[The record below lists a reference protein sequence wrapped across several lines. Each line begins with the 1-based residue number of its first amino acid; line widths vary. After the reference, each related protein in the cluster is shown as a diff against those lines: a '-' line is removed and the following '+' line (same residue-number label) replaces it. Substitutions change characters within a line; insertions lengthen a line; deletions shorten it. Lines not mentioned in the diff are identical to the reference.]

1 MMIKKRDDIHEATL
15 LSLALHKT
23 TKFAEEQENIDAVKE
38 KILEEDVE
46 KMVGG
51 EDEESYANGFAN
63 SIFLDEED
71 SGTRL
76 EPGSHKVNPEIL
88 DDDDNDDAMEKKD
101 DNKDDNDDDDN
112 DDHDDYAFIKN
123 KRTGSSE
130 TRTKKMQT
138 PIPLPHRSLRI
149 NLPSNKGVTQELTV
163 FVSPTPATSSQDHS
177 KPSSSRSNI
186 LPGSIAQMPRRS
198 GQLW

>member
-1 MMIKKRDDIHEATL
+1 MIKKRDDIHEATL

-23 TKFAEEQENIDAVKE
+23 TKFAEEQENVYAVKE

-46 KMVGG
+46 NMVGG
-51 EDEESYANGFAN
+51 EDEESYANGFAD

-71 SGTRL
+71 SGTWL
-76 EPGSHKVNPEIL
+76 EPRSHKVNPEIV
-88 DDDDNDDAMEKKD
+88 DD
-101 DNKDDNDDDDN
+101 DDNDDDDN

-123 KRTGSSE
+123 QRTGSLE

-138 PIPLPHRSLRI
+138 PIPSPHRYLRI
-149 NLPSNKGVTQELTV
+149 NLPSNKGITQELTV
-163 FVSPTPATSSQDHS
+163 FGSYTPATSSQDHL

-186 LPGSIAQMPRRS
+186 LPGSIA
-198 GQLW
+198 